1 MQNLLRRFKT
11 IHCGEKGLTLI
22 ELVVVVAILGIL
34 AAIIVPNVASWIGEG
49 KEEAARTELYDVQLA
64 MTAVMAKAKVAQV
77 NPYTTSPGV
86 NDLTGWPDAFG
97 GGDIEADLDDDPL
110 TPDVYIAME
119 YYLIDPVSED
129 YFYQWDPRGKI
140 SQYDEDSNLMN
151 P

>member
-64 MTAVMAKAKVAQV
+64 MTAVMAKAKVPTVVVQD
-77 NPYTTSPGV
+77 PPGV
-86 NDLTGWPDAFG
+86 ADLTSYPTGVV
-97 GGDIEADLDDDPL
+97 ADLDDDPL
-110 TPDVYIAME
+110 TPDESLSME

-129 YFYQWDPRGKI
+129 YTYAWDSRGKI
-140 SQYDEDSNLMN
+140 SQYEDGTLVN